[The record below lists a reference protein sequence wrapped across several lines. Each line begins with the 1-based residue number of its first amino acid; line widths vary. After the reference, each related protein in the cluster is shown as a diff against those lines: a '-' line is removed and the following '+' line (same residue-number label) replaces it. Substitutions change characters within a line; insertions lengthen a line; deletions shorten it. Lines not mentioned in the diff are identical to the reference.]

1 MFYTESNVKSLRKNL
16 ACLAFLCLLTGCEKK
31 EEKVLDI
38 ETPAGGIEI
47 KQSTDGVKI
56 DLQSGDKGGD
66 SIKIDVPREKE

>member
-1 MFYTESNVKSLRKNL
+1 MKSLRKSL
-16 ACLAFLCLLTGCEKK
+16 AILAFLCLLTGCEKK

-47 KQSTDGVKI
+47 KQSADGVKI

-66 SIKIDVPREKE
+66 SIKVDLPRE